1 MKFTIIKYCLVFFT
15 VALTGAMLMVVSHM
29 VRKEEMKLANISR
42 QIESEREKIRIL
54 NAEWAFLNDPARL
67 EALSA
72 KYLNLVPPTSSGI
85 IATFEEAMSLDDAPA
100 EQRSEKEMV
109 DAKSEKK
116 VIASSLVQKVSY
128 EQGRAQ

>member
-1 MKFTIIKYCLVFFT
+1 MKFTILKYCLVFFT

-29 VRKEEMKLANISR
+29 VRKEEMKLASIGK
-42 QIESEREKIRIL
+42 QIENEREKIRIL

-72 KYLNLVPPTSSGI
+72 RYLNLVPPTPSGM
-85 IATFEEAMSLDDAPA
+85 IATFEDVVPSIEVSP
-100 EQRSEKEMV
+100 EHENQKEMV

-116 VIASSLVQKVSY
+116 RIMSSLVQKVSY
-128 EQGRAQ
+128 EQGGPQ